1 MSGIGGRYGGGGR
14 LLLLL
19 LLLLLVVKET
29 RRLWTVGGELLD
41 WEAEGGL
48 AIE

>member
-14 LLLLL
+14 L